1 VLIVVLNRNSK
12 GCAVDLKD
20 AIIPGLTLVFAAG
33 ISFASLE
40 SAAQDVEDVEKRVTV
55 LESKSGKQE
64 VVDVK
69 IEGIE
74 QRLDKM
80 EDIVQKMLD
89 NQQQQAVNIAQIC
102 QATNAN
108 CGS

>member
-1 VLIVVLNRNSK
+1 M
-12 GCAVDLKD
+12 DLKD
-20 AIIPGLTLVFAAG
+20 LVVPGLTIVFAAG
-33 ISFASLE
+33 ISFASFE

-74 QRLDKM
+74 NRLEKM
-80 EDIVQKMLD
+80 EDIVQKLLE
-89 NQQQQAVNIAQIC
+89 NQQQQAINIAQIC

>member
-1 VLIVVLNRNSK
+1 M
-12 GCAVDLKD
+12 DLKD
-20 AIIPGLTLVFAAG
+20 LVVPGLTIVFAAG
-33 ISFASLE
+33 ISFASFE

-74 QRLDKM
+74 NRLEKM
-80 EDIVQKMLD
+80 EDIVQKMLE
-89 NQQQQAVNIAQIC
+89 NQQQQAINIAQIC

>member
-1 VLIVVLNRNSK
+1 MDIK
-12 GCAVDLKD
+12 DL
-20 AIIPGLTLVFAAG
+20 ALPGLTIVFAAG
-33 ISFASLE
+33 ISFASFE
-40 SAAQDVEDVEKRVTV
+40 SAAQDVEEVDRRVQV

-74 QRLDKM
+74 QRLEKM

-89 NQQQQAVNIAQIC
+89 NQQQQAINIAQIC

-108 CGS
+108 CKS

>member
-1 VLIVVLNRNSK
+1 MVV
-12 GCAVDLKD
+12 
-20 AIIPGLTLVFAAG
+20 
-33 ISFASLE
+33 
-40 SAAQDVEDVEKRVTV
+40 DVEDVEKRVTV

-74 QRLDKM
+74 NRLEKM
-80 EDIVQKMLD
+80 EDIVQKMLE
-89 NQQQQAVNIAQIC
+89 NQQQQAINIAQIC

>member
-1 VLIVVLNRNSK
+1 M
-12 GCAVDLKD
+12 DLKD

>member
-1 VLIVVLNRNSK
+1 VIGADMEMK
-12 GCAVDLKD
+12 DFAV
-20 AIIPGLTLVFAAG
+20 PGITVIFAAG
-33 ISFASLE
+33 VSFASFE
-40 SAAQDVEDVEKRVTV
+40 SSAQEVEELNDR
-55 LESKSGKQE
+55 LIAIESNVGKQE

-74 QRLDKM
+74 KRLDKM

-89 NQQQQAVNIAQIC
+89 IQQRQAVNIAQIC

-108 CGS
+108 CSSGN

>member
-1 VLIVVLNRNSK
+1 ME
-12 GCAVDLKD
+12 LKD
-20 AIIPGLTLVFAAG
+20 FVVPGMTVIFAAG
-33 ISFASLE
+33 VSFASFE
-40 SAAQDVEDVEKRVTV
+40 SSAQDVEDLSERINAVELSV
-55 LESKSGKQE
+55 GKQE

-74 QRLDKM
+74 KRLDKM

-89 NQQQQAVNIAQIC
+89 IQQRQAVNIAQIC

-108 CGS
+108 CSSGN

>member
-1 VLIVVLNRNSK
+1 ME
-12 GCAVDLKD
+12 LKD
-20 AIIPGLTLVFAAG
+20 FVVPGMTVIFAAG
-33 ISFASLE
+33 VSFASFE
-40 SAAQDVEDVEKRVTV
+40 SSAQDVEDLSERLNAVELSV
-55 LESKSGKQE
+55 GKQE

-74 QRLDKM
+74 KRLDKM

-89 NQQQQAVNIAQIC
+89 IQQRQAVNIAQIC

-108 CGS
+108 CSSGN

>member
-1 VLIVVLNRNSK
+1 MDIK
-12 GCAVDLKD
+12 DL
-20 AIIPGLTLVFAAG
+20 ALPGLTIVFAAG
-33 ISFASLE
+33 ISFASFE
-40 SAAQDVEDVEKRVTV
+40 SAAQDVEEVDRRVQV

-74 QRLDKM
+74 QRLEKM

-89 NQQQQAVNIAQIC
+89 NQQQQAINIAQIC
-102 QATNAN
+102 QATNAE
-108 CGS
+108 CSP